1 VHGAPVQT
9 QAELAQAAGISRSNL
24 SLIEIGR
31 FSSVKEDTLER
42 LAKAFGMSLSE
53 LTAEIWGSVSP
64 LEAKIIAVPLFSDF
78 RFHAGMGVEPVDEVY
93 LPATSNVS
101 KSVSAYRVTGDCLVP
116 SINDNDIIVVDKEA
130 PINNGDIVA
139 ALVNNEMH
147 LGRFR
152 KIGDSYFLENNH
164 ARFKL
169 EDISIIAPVIQVVR
183 RLK

>member
-1 VHGAPVQT
+1 
-9 QAELAQAAGISRSNL
+9 
-24 SLIEIGR
+24 
-31 FSSVKEDTLER
+31 
-42 LAKAFGMSLSE
+42 M
-53 LTAEIWGSVSP
+53 
-64 LEAKIIAVPLFSDF
+64 
-78 RFHAGMGVEPVDEVY
+78 
-93 LPATSNVS
+93 
-101 KSVSAYRVTGDCLVP
+101 P

-164 ARFKL
+164 TRFKL